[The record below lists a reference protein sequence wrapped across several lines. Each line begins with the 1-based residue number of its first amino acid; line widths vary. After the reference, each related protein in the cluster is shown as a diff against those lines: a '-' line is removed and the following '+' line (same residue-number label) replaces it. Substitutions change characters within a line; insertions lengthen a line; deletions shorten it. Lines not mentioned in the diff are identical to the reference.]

1 MWGSRGEESHPP
13 ANAMWAVST
22 EEPVPELGSMP
33 PQLAEISPITP
44 RPEANISGLLPV
56 IPALRP
62 DRPCGPHETT
72 CHSGHCISKDY
83 VCDGQE
89 DCKDGSDELDC
100 GEDWA
105 GREGGGSRWGTWPGA
120 GLWLNPAWFTQA
132 PRRPASPT
140 SSPVEMGTVSSSC
153 GAVMATLTVRT
164 TPMRPT
170 AVSVPG
176 FAWRPCP
183 ALAWFTLF
191 CPFLGRFVYSP
202 WLSGDGPGDKLKGS
216 SVSDPSF
223 ESPWLRAGLCSKQSG
238 QIAHG

>member
-1 MWGSRGEESHPP
+1 MWQGGPGEWGGGKGCGVN
-13 ANAMWAVST
+13 ANWAVST
-22 EEPVPELGSMP
+22 EEPVPETGIATGILP
-33 PQLAEISPITP
+33 TLPWPETNITQLF
-44 RPEANISGLLPV
+44 PV
-56 IPALRP
+56 TLAPHP

-105 GREGGGSRWGTWPGA
+105 RTEGGDSGLGTWPGA
-120 GLWLNPAWFTQA
+120 GLWLNPARFTQA

-140 SSPVEMGTVSSSC
+140 SSPVETGTVSSSC
-153 GAVMATLTVRT
+153 GVVMATPTVRI

-183 ALAWFTLF
+183 ALAWFAPVLS
-191 CPFLGRFVYSP
+191 FLG
-202 WLSGDGPGDKLKGS
+202 
-216 SVSDPSF
+216 
-223 ESPWLRAGLCSKQSG
+223 
-238 QIAHG
+238 